1 MTEVVHAVATR
12 MTSAVL
18 GKLSAAG
25 GWLNWGGGGSGA
37 KSPAGQTPT
46 KGKSPEEKQQ
56 PKMNLPMRYVPY
68 YGYTLYVLL

>member
-1 MTEVVHAVATR
+1 MSEVVHAVATR

-25 GWLNWGGGGSGA
+25 GWLNWGGGGGGA
-37 KSPAGQTPT
+37 KTAAAQTPT

-56 PKMNLPMRYVPY
+56 PKMNLPMR
-68 YGYTLYVLL
+68 